1 MKQLVTRGT
10 ARVRL
15 SLRVGLSVLVLA
27 VLGLG
32 LGVVP
37 ATAQQSTLDEAKKK
51 YQFADYDAAT
61 DLFSQVAQNKEA
73 PEELRRTA
81 LRYLGRA
88 YIAQNQRDEAKEAIK
103 NLVTLEPPL
112 TELDPD
118 VEPPPIMDLY
128 YQVRKEL
135 DGGYAVKKQDP
146 GLQTLAVMD
155 FTNNSIDERERWDGL
170 RQGLPSMMITR
181 LNGGTD
187 LKVIE
192 RERIQWIL
200 DELELQ
206 RKADVVDQ
214 STAVRTGKL
223 LGANAVVFG
232 SYIVHEEEM
241 LVQARVV
248 KVETG
253 EVLLG
258 EQVKGS
264 PDDFATLIQDLSTEI
279 TRSINVE
286 LEETQTG
293 MSNTKSLDAM
303 MAYSDG
309 LALLEDGEYRAAYE
323 KFLQAL
329 DYDGGFQKAK
339 RKAESLKPMLAS
351 ADVSGEGPGENR

>member
-10 ARVRL
+10 AWVRL
-15 SLRVGLSVLVLA
+15 ATVAGFSAALVALA
-27 VLGLG
+27 LAAA
-32 LGVVP
+32 P
-37 ATAQQSTLDEAKKK
+37 AAAQQSTLDQAKEK
-51 YQFADYDAAT
+51 YQFAEYDAAI
-61 DLFSQVAQNKEA
+61 DLFSQVAKDEQA

-88 YIAQNQRDEAKEAIK
+88 YIAENQRGEAKEAIK

-112 TELDPD
+112 TQLDPD

-135 DGGYAVKKQDP
+135 EGGYGVKQQDP

-155 FTNNSIDERERWDGL
+155 FTNNSIDERERWEGL
-170 RQGLPSMMITR
+170 RKGLPSMMITR

-206 RKADVVDQ
+206 RKGDVVDQ

-241 LVQARVV
+241 MVQARVV
-248 KVETG
+248 EVETG

-329 DYDGGFQKAK
+329 DHDSGFRKAK

-351 ADVSGEGPGENR
+351 ADVSSDGRTQNR